1 MNFFSLV
8 RSISPSTAWVCVSA
22 LTCRVMT
29 CLASIWEAEGT
40 RGQPTSLPKPGP
52 NTEVEQAGREELPG
66 LEVVERRRPS
76 LFLRVVSW

>member
-1 MNFFSLV
+1 M
-8 RSISPSTAWVCVSA
+8 
-22 LTCRVMT
+22 
-29 CLASIWEAEGT
+29 ASIWEAEGT